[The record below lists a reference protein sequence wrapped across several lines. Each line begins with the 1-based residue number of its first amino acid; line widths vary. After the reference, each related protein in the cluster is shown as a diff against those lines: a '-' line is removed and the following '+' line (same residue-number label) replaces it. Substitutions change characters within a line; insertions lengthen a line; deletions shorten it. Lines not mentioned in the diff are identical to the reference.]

1 MSSSDTLILSHLWS
15 CGEVHVPQLGVSGHL
30 GGAGELV
37 GAGAE
42 EVASLHVAQ
51 RPAPGA
57 VVGHTG
63 QRDKPLH

>member
-1 MSSSDTLILSHLWS
+1 M
-15 CGEVHVPQLGVSGHL
+15 PQLGVSGHL

-57 VVGHTG
+57 VVRHTG